1 MDEII
6 RNNPESSTTTNI
18 NEDALT
24 LLFGNPKSGRILG
37 QGRGVTKSSL
47 SVMDMCQH
55 RMEVYEKEQHSMKSH
70 LSEVLDML
78 KQHLVR
84 TLYIGNRT

>member
-24 LLFGNPKSGRILG
+24 MLFGNPKSGRILG

-47 SVMDMCQH
+47 SVIDMCQSK
-55 RMEVYEKEQHSMKSH
+55 MEMYEKEQQITKNQ
-70 LSEVLDML
+70 LSEVMDML
-78 KQHLVR
+78 KEHLVR
-84 TLYIGNRT
+84 T

>member
-1 MDEII
+1 MQEKLDEII

-24 LLFGNPKSGRILG
+24 MLFGNPKSGRILG

-47 SVMDMCQH
+47 SVIDMCQSK
-55 RMEVYEKEQHSMKSH
+55 MEMYEKEQQTMKNQ
-70 LSEVLDML
+70 LSEVMDML
-78 KQHLVR
+78 KEHLVR
-84 TLYIGNRT
+84 T